1 MTPLVEDVQK
11 FVVVN
16 LEQTD
21 DLLLGGV
28 LNFLNDF
35 RNIALGLA
43 GRLDKRNCE
52 ESTNDIPLII
62 LHPAEERTDLIF
74 EGFAASP

>member
-35 RNIALGLA
+35 RNIALGLT
-43 GRLDKRNCE
+43 GRLDERESE
-52 ESTNDIPLII
+52 ESAYDIPLVI